1 MLALDKD
8 DVTDCLMGTG
18 INYPS
23 KMHFRNFVNMTDFL
37 HVETT
42 RVKIRG

>member
-18 INYPS
+18 INYQAKCIS
-23 KMHFRNFVNMTDFL
+23 G
-37 HVETT
+37 
-42 RVKIRG
+42 IS